1 MTNTKTSVEIIE
13 KRENRVWSNH
23 NPSLVN
29 RIGIFWTHRSFTPGK
44 MILVRRMVG
53 EAKTVNKFQ
62 YQIQQAVMKFYA
74 YFLLGKNTVL
84 K

>member
-1 MTNTKTSVEIIE
+1 MVETIE
-13 KRENRVWSNH
+13 KRDNIVWSSYNS
-23 NPSLVN
+23 SLVN
-29 RIGIFWTHRSFTPGK
+29 KIGIFWTHRSFTPGK
-44 MILVRRMVG
+44 MILVRKTVG
-53 EAKTVNKFQ
+53 EVKKANTFQ